1 MSDSVKK
8 TIEHIRQQI
17 VANIRAGPMP
27 PQEEMPLLSQEYQ
40 AVWRAEDEEPGD
52 AELLA
57 ILDEPGHQATKPT
70 TPEEHAFEQKTEHLL
85 HQKRWAESEQL
96 AVLPRLEK
104 LLAADER
111 CVQDVLRNNQRLHQ
125 QIEACR
131 AEAEQATSP
140 AKARAARHRL
150 LKLQKAR
157 RTNRKMLAEHDR
169 TQRKAL
175 SAARRNAVEYLGMVK
190 RLEARKEHRKLLR
203 KREQAASGGLG
214 LWGTLGAILAIN
226 DFQKMAHG
234 IDKLANKK

>member
-40 AVWRAEDEEPGD
+40 AVWRAEDEELGD

-57 ILDEPGHQATKPT
+57 ILDEPGHHSTKPT

-96 AVLPRLEK
+96 AVLARLEK

-131 AEAEQATSP
+131 AEAEQATTQ
-140 AKARAARHRL
+140 AQATGARRRL
-150 LKLQKAR
+150 IKLQKAHR
-157 RTNRKMLAEHDR
+157 VNLKKRAELERTRQKVLLA
-169 TQRKAL
+169 T
-175 SAARRNAVEYLGMVK
+175 RRNAIQYLGLVK
-190 RLEARKEHRKLLR
+190 NLEARQEYGKLLR
-203 KREQAASGGLG
+203 KREEAASGGLG
-214 LWGTLGAILAIN
+214 LFGTLGMILAIN

-234 IDKLANKK
+234 IDKLAKKK

>member
-1 MSDSVKK
+1 MSDNVKK

-17 VANIRAGPMP
+17 VANIHAGPMP

-40 AVWRAEDEEPGD
+40 AVWRAEDEELGD

-57 ILDEPGHQATKPT
+57 ILDEPGHHSTKPT

-96 AVLPRLEK
+96 AVLARVEK

-131 AEAEQATSP
+131 AEAEQATTQ
-140 AKARAARHRL
+140 AQARAARHRL

-169 TQRKAL
+169 TQRKTL

-190 RLEARKEHRKLLR
+190 RLEARKGYRKLLR

-226 DFQKMAHG
+226 DFQRMAHG

>member
-52 AELLA
+52 AALLA
-57 ILDEPGHQATKPT
+57 IMDEPGHHTTKPT
-70 TPEEHAFEQKTEHLL
+70 TPEEHAFDQKTVYLL
-85 HQKRWAESEQL
+85 RRKRWAESEQL
-96 AVLPRLEK
+96 ASLARVEK
-104 LLAADER
+104 LLADDER
-111 CVQDVLRNNQRLHQ
+111 CEQDVLRNNQQLSR

-131 AEAEQATSP
+131 VEAEQAATS
-140 AKARAARHRL
+140 AQARAARRRL
-150 LKLQKAR
+150 LQLQKVR
-157 RTNRKMLAEHDR
+157 RASVKKLAELER
-169 TQRKAL
+169 TRQKVLLAT
-175 SAARRNAVEYLGMVK
+175 RRNALEYLGLVK
-190 RLEARKEHRKLLR
+190 NLDARTEYRKLLR

-214 LWGTLGAILAIN
+214 FLGTLGAICAIN

-234 IDKLANKK
+234 IDKLAKKK